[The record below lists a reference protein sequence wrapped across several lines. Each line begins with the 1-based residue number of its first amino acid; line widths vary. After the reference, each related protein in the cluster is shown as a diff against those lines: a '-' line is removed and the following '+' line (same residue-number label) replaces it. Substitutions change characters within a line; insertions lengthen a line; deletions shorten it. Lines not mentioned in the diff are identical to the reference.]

1 MRVREGAERGC
12 GVLGRARSNV
22 HEEGRGCVG
31 GVLSWERGGVQGV
44 AAMCGRWEE
53 RRARAAL
60 PKAPFVGHVQF
71 YVFGLVNAKPI
82 L

>member
-12 GVLGRARSNV
+12 GKLGRARSNV

-53 RRARAAL
+53 RRARGCPEHGKGTL
-60 PKAPFVGHVQF
+60 RREMSSLYYYIGIK
-71 YVFGLVNAKPI
+71 N
-82 L
+82 